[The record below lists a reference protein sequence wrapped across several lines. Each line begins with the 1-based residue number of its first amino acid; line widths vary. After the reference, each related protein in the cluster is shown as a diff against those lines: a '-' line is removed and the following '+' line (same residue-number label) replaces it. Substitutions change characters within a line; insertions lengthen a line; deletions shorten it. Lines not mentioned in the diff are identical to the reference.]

1 MTTTINEQLVDRF
14 KHNDTK
20 EGFKGGLLKI
30 VRPDDEMKE
39 HIVDNIRYRII
50 KKFSKPDS
58 VVDVFKGSLED
69 LIEWYREPKTAIEPT
84 PADRKV
90 KIDGSDTGYYR
101 YNRLTL
107 TYPWLEA
114 DDALLGTV
122 AVKAYLEDDNNSQ
135 YQVSRYT
142 VESYSAHVINLT
154 DLGWRKLA
162 DWLSEEGLNVK
173 LRTRS
178 CIVGIRR
185 EAFFKA
191 HLLKKKKCYGLTIR
205 MNKEKEELRK
215 IRKNWDKRLANIGK
229 KSGGE

>member
-30 VRPDDEMKE
+30 VRPDNEMKE
-39 HIVDNIRYRII
+39 HIAENIRYRIAE
-50 KKFSKPDS
+50 KFSKPDS
-58 VVDVFKGSLED
+58 EIILFKDSLED
-69 LIEWYREPKTAIEPT
+69 LINWWQELKKVAIEPT

-90 KIDGSDTGYYR
+90 EIDGSDTGYYR
-101 YNRLTL
+101 YNRLTF
-107 TYPWLEA
+107 TYPWLET
-114 DDALLGTV
+114 DGALLGTV
-122 AVKAYLEDDNNSQ
+122 TVKAYLEDDNDSQ

-142 VESYSAHVINLT
+142 VESYSAHVTNLT

-162 DWLSEEGLNVK
+162 DWLSGEGLNVK

-205 MNKEKEELRK
+205 MDKEEQHDS
-215 IRKNWDKRLANIGK
+215 NV
-229 KSGGE
+229 